1 MCACVHVCARVC
13 VCMRVLY
20 MWKPDVNIK
29 CFPLSQSTLFFETI
43 LSLSLAH
50 TDWLDELVTDPRD
63 LFLSPP
69 NTGVMEECC
78 HNWDFTE
85 VLVTQTQDKVLMLAQ
100 QVTQGTIFP
109 SPNVVKIITSQWFL
123 FSCVLS
129 ALFLAVLGTE
139 TRAPRTRGNPFTT
152 KLQLQA

>member
-1 MCACVHVCARVC
+1 MCARVHVRARVC

-29 CFPLSQSTLFFETI
+29 LFFETS
-43 LSLSLAH
+43 LSLSLAF
-50 TDWLDELVTDPRD
+50 TDWLDELVTDPQD

-100 QVTQGTIFP
+100 QVTLGTIFP
-109 SPNVVKIITSQWFL
+109 SPSVVEIITSQWFL

-129 ALFLAVLGTE
+129 TLFLAVLGTE